1 MKKFR
6 YDYNYKLFIITN
18 LLSCLFLFGTII
30 SYNKYFLDNK
40 YFLSFWLFIIMFMIN
55 FINSFVFINNQ
66 GIRVKNDT
74 IKIVDYF
81 WFTKIN
87 LVDLKRVE
95 LKEIKKSKKSNL
107 YGLLNEFYHPSTYMY
122 KSDYVYNNGRVF
134 KIIFYLGDNST
145 RESYFGWMYKER
157 SITKVNKVVN
167 KLENFIS
174 EINLLI
180 KKKQKDKLLIR
191 KNIINFTQILIDND
205 TIIEK

>member
-6 YDYNYKLFIITN
+6 YDYNFKLFIITN

-30 SYNKYFLDNK
+30 SYNKYFIA
-40 YFLSFWLFIIMFMIN
+40 FCLFIIMFTIN

-66 GIRVKNDT
+66 GLRVENDT

-87 LVDLKRVE
+87 LADLKRVE

-122 KSDYVYNNGRVF
+122 NSDYVYNNGRVF
-134 KIIFYLGDNST
+134 KIIFYLKNNT
-145 RESYFGWMYKER
+145 TKESYFGWMYKEKN
-157 SITKVNKVVN
+157 IMKVEKIVN
-167 KLENFIS
+167 KLENFVHD
-174 EINLLI
+174 INVTVQSKR
-180 KKKQKDKLLIR
+180 KK
-191 KNIINFTQILIDND
+191 
-205 TIIEK
+205 